1 VAACTNLGP
10 DYQEPDV
17 AWLAGWETDLYGQ
30 ALTAAPDQSQDLGF
44 WWQAFNDPV
53 LNELI
58 DIARRENP
66 SLRIAGL
73 SILESKALLGIATGA
88 RYPQVQ
94 RANGSWTRVDSW
106 PTEGDN
112 SGDHS
117 DLNTYDVGFDVG
129 WEVDFWGRYR
139 RGIESADAAFFAS
152 ITNQQ
157 NVQVLLAAQVE
168 EAYYAYRTT
177 ARQIEIARE
186 NAALQQRSLE
196 ITTKLF
202 ESGQSAELDVQQA
215 LTQYLATVS
224 AIPDLEIA
232 LKQIENSLCVLL
244 GRSPGDL
251 PEIASVPPRLPELNP
266 LFIDDFAASLL
277 MRRPDVRTAAWGVAA
292 QSAQIG
298 VARAD
303 LYPSISLFGTIGWS
317 GSSVNG
323 TDATLTSGVGP
334 AFTWNL
340 FNYGRIENNVR
351 LQDARLQQA
360 IEGYQLT
367 VLAAASEIDSAAIS
381 VVKTKDQQALLAD
394 ALQAAERSL
403 ALSTKRYQEGYS
415 DFQRVLTA
423 QQSRAARSASYVAN
437 QGAHI
442 SSVISFYKALGGG
455 WQPADSDDL
464 IPGVQGRQNDE
475 RSRSEAREP
484 GNLRRRGSQGGKAR
498 RYDRHRGDSGEPGH
512 VPGRRSLYA
521 LYNAGP
527 CAGLRGG
534 CGAAG
539 LRNGRGSGDPEQP
552 GSRNRRP
559 VVSYRPYPVRDRAGQ
574 GKIGL

>member
-1 VAACTNLGP
+1 MRLSARCLAFAIAATFTAACTNLGP
-10 DYQEPDV
+10 DYQEPEV
-17 AWLAGWETDLYGQ
+17 TWLAEWETDLYGQ
-30 ALTAAPDQSQDLGF
+30 ALTSQPDEEQDLSF

-58 DIARRENP
+58 EIARRENP

-94 RANGSWTRVDSW
+94 RATGSWTRVDSW

-117 DLNTYDVGFDVG
+117 DLNTYDVGFDIG
-129 WEVDFWGRYR
+129 WEADFWGRYR

-157 NVQVLLAAQVE
+157 NAQVLLAAQVAD
-168 EAYYAYRTT
+168 AYYAYRTT

-186 NAALQQRSLE
+186 NAALQLRSLE
-196 ITTKLF
+196 ITTRLF
-202 ESGQSAELDVQQA
+202 NSGQSAELDVQQA
-215 LTQYLATVS
+215 RTQYLATVS
-224 AIPDLEIA
+224 TIPDLEIS
-232 LKQIENSLCVLL
+232 LKQIENALCVLL

-251 PEIASVPPRLPELNP
+251 PEIASVPATLPELNP
-266 LFIDDFAASLL
+266 LFIDAFPAHLL
-277 MRRPDVRTAAWGVAA
+277 MRRPDVRTAAWSVAA

-298 VARAD
+298 VAKAD
-303 LYPSISLFGTIGWS
+303 LYPSITLFGTIGWS

-323 TDATLTSGVGP
+323 TDATLSTGVGP

-340 FNYGRIENNVR
+340 FNYDRIENNVR
-351 LQDARLQQA
+351 VQDTRLQQA

-367 VLAAASEIDSAAIS
+367 VLAAASEIDNAAIS
-381 VVKTKDQQALLAD
+381 VVKTLDQQALLAD

-403 ALSTKRYQEGYS
+403 SLSTKRYQEGYS

-442 SSVISFYKALGGG
+442 SSVIAFYRALGGG
-455 WQPADSDDL
+455 WQPATNEDL
-464 IPGVQGRQNDE
+464 IPESIRQIMAERTDWDGMLDE
-475 RSRSEAREP
+475 P
-484 GNLRRRGSQGGKAR
+484 
-498 RYDRHRGDSGEPGH
+498 
-512 VPGRRSLYA
+512 VPL
-521 LYNAGP
+521 P
-527 CAGLRGG
+527 
-534 CGAAG
+534 
-539 LRNGRGSGDPEQP
+539 QP
-552 GSRNRRP
+552 
-559 VVSYRPYPVRDRAGQ
+559 
-574 GKIGL
+574 